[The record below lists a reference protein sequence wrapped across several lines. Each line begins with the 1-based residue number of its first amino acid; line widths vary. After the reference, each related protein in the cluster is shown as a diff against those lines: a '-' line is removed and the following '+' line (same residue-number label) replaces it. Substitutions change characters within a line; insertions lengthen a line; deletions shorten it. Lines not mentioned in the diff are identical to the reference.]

1 MLFIIILF
9 LLPKTQNYPI
19 VTLSAGV
26 NQKLSKYFSKGFERS
41 VYWNEHKTK
50 NIMKIKKY
58 DKEYKYFSES
68 NFAGVNRFFVL
79 VYANQDTN
87 AKRFNAQKYYLPKD
101 IIKSDNIIINGKN
114 FYDQAIVSDIKRY
127 EKIK

>member
-87 AKRFNAQKYYLPKD
+87 AKRFNAQKY
-101 IIKSDNIIINGKN
+101 
-114 FYDQAIVSDIKRY
+114 FYQKT
-127 EKIK
+127 